1 MKTATRVA
9 QLVLLGSGALLLVLG
24 LIIWTGHG
32 DRLIGIHALLG
43 LVLVLSLWAIAAT
56 AARTGVSIG
65 LVALAV
71 AGGLAAPILGGVQD
85 RLVTG
90 GWHWT
95 IQVLR
100 LAVSMGVIAM
110 GRLLVIRIR
119 RNQAAAGSG
128 RLPGQLASPAHGKD
142 LGH

>member
-1 MKTATRVA
+1 MKTATKVS
-9 QLVLLGSGALLLVLG
+9 QLVLLGSGALLLLLG

-32 DRLIGIHALLG
+32 DQLIGIHTMLGFLLI
-43 LVLVLSLWAIAAT
+43 LSLWAIAAI
-56 AARTGVSIG
+56 AARSGVSIG

-71 AGGLAAPILGGVQD
+71 AWGLAAPILGGVQD

-95 IQVLR
+95 IQVLH

-119 RNQAAAGSG
+119 RNVAAAGSG
-128 RLPGQLASPAHGKD
+128 RRPGQLASPAHGKD
-142 LGH
+142 LGQ

>member
-1 MKTATRVA
+1 MKTATKVS

-32 DRLIGIHALLG
+32 DQLIGIHALLG
-43 LVLVLSLWAIAAT
+43 FLLVLSLWAIAAI

-71 AGGLAAPILGGVQD
+71 AWGLAAPLLGGVQD

-95 IQVLR
+95 IQVLH

-110 GRLLVIRIR
+110 GRLLVSRIR
-119 RNQAAAGSG
+119 RNQAAAGSS
-128 RLPGQLASPAHGKD
+128 RRQGQLASPAHSKD
-142 LGH
+142 LGP

>member
-1 MKTATRVA
+1 MKTATKVA

-24 LIIWTGHG
+24 LIIWTSHG
-32 DRLIGIHALLG
+32 DQLIGIHTMLG
-43 LVLVLSLWAIAAT
+43 FLLVLSLWAIAAI

-71 AGGLAAPILGGVQD
+71 AWGLAAPILGGVQD

-90 GWHWT
+90 GWQWT
-95 IQVLR
+95 IQVLH
-100 LAVSMGVIAM
+100 LVLSMGVIAM

-119 RNQAAAGSG
+119 RNQAAAG
-128 RLPGQLASPAHGKD
+128 RRPGQLASPAHSKD
-142 LGH
+142 LGQ

>member
-1 MKTATRVA
+1 MKTATKVA

-32 DRLIGIHALLG
+32 DQLIGIHAMLGFLLI
-43 LVLVLSLWAIAAT
+43 LSLWAIAAI

-65 LVALAV
+65 LVALGV
-71 AGGLAAPILGGVQD
+71 AWGLAAPILAGVQD

-95 IQVLR
+95 IQVLH
-100 LAVSMGVIAM
+100 LVVSMGVIAV
-110 GRLLVIRIR
+110 GRLLVIRIG
-119 RNQAAAGSG
+119 RNEAAAGLS
-128 RLPGQLASPAHGKD
+128 RRPAHPACSVHSKD
-142 LGH
+142 

>member
-1 MKTATRVA
+1 MRTATKVS

-32 DRLIGIHALLG
+32 DPLIGIHAMLG
-43 LVLVLSLWAIAAT
+43 FLLVLSLWAIAAI

-65 LVALAV
+65 MVALAV
-71 AGGLAAPILGGVQD
+71 AWGLAAPIFAGVQV

-95 IQVLR
+95 IQVLH
-100 LAVSMGVIAM
+100 LVVSMGVIAV

-119 RNQAAAGSG
+119 RNEATAGLS
-128 RLPGQLASPAHGKD
+128 RRPAHPASSVHSKD
-142 LGH
+142 

>member
-1 MKTATRVA
+1 MKTATKVA

-32 DRLIGIHALLG
+32 DQLIGIHAMLG
-43 LVLVLSLWAIAAT
+43 FLLVLSLWAIAAI

-71 AGGLAAPILGGVQD
+71 AWGLAAPILGGVQD

-90 GWHWT
+90 GWH
-95 IQVLR
+95 
-100 LAVSMGVIAM
+100 
-110 GRLLVIRIR
+110 
-119 RNQAAAGSG
+119 
-128 RLPGQLASPAHGKD
+128 
-142 LGH
+142 